1 MQSSPSLFS
10 SASWTNFGEALG
22 VVFAGLGLF
31 VRWVIAPA
39 TRNYMREDLK
49 PELDQVK
56 KIPALEGRVDR
67 VENAIE
73 RLSEM
78 PAALARIEG
87 LLAERHR

>member
-10 SASWTNFGEALG
+10 SASWTNLGEALG

-87 LLAERHR
+87 LLEERHR